1 MCQIYNNNQLSGIL
15 KLSENGRFGES
26 YSQVIQRILDGM
38 ETEAHL
44 IRIIMMTDV
53 SGLLLLLK

>member
-26 YSQVIQRILDGM
+26 YSQVIQRILDEM